1 MNKNCLSFKNHLP
14 SFVIIAFCL
23 GCAGGSSS
31 GPHESAPPPPPT
43 LAAAVATPALPPVSC
58 SQEQIEKAAATF
70 QSKHFSGQKIRAA
83 SDLVMDTFYQNSRAS
98 KLPPYEVLKLGE
110 MKGYDRKRNEI
121 SKGSNSFIVD
131 LKEAQKSQYYIQCPT
146 GSVKT
151 AMNERSCNSLCEVP
165 PSYIWGGMGW
175 YAVTDPA
182 KGIELDLFRNFDH
195 TNVISKHPGMD
206 CSGLVYS
213 IFATAGLRVNKDLN
227 KTHTAEVAD
236 NTPARSYL
244 VTDTPESC
252 FTEIQPLKKDIQ
264 PGDLITWKTHIL
276 LVDEVG
282 KDPFGIEHIRK
293 AEDCGFRN
301 IKPDKATL
309 IAMNSKGGFDFAN
322 DQVEQDYLVNSYYAA
337 GIYQHMLMHN
347 RFVDQQKSKNP
358 EFTGTKIDEQRFLR
372 VKSRLTGEVVAE
384 IEKRVEAGDL
394 MLTAVGVGTS
404 KMKFGEMM
412 ISGPQP
418 LFDLA
423 IRACRAKFNSAGPSK
438 SQEPAFVPAK
448 VVRHLAAAGKAPC
461 ECISRNSELIH
472 LRTKLDSKT
481 ASEYCKQ

>member
-1 MNKNCLSFKNHLP
+1 MSSKTLLHYFLL
-14 SFVIIAFCL
+14 VTFCL

-31 GPHESAPPPPPT
+31 GPHESAPPQT
-43 LAAAVATPALPPVSC
+43 TIAAAPPVLPPVSC
-58 SQEQIEKAAATF
+58 SQEQIEKATAAF
-70 QSKHFSGQKIRAA
+70 QAKHFSGQKIRAA
-83 SDLVMDTFYQNSRAS
+83 SDLVMDTFYQNPRAS

-121 SKGSNSFIVD
+121 SKGSNSFVVD
-131 LKEAQKSQYYIQCPT
+131 LKEAQKSQYYIQCPA

-165 PSYIWGGMGW
+165 PSYIWGGMGL

-195 TNVISKHPGMD
+195 TNSISKHPGMD

-252 FTEIQPLKKDIQ
+252 FTEVQPLKKEIQ

-322 DQVEQDYLVNSYYAA
+322 ELVEQDYLVNTYYAA
-337 GIYQHMLMHN
+337 GVYQHILMHN

-358 EFTGTKIDEQRFLR
+358 QFTGAKIDEQRFLR
-372 VKSRLTGEVVAE
+372 VKSRLSGEVVSE

-394 MLTAVGVGTS
+394 MLTGVGVGTS

-412 ISGPQP
+412 IAGPQP

-423 IRACRAKFNSAGPSK
+423 IRACRAKFNSASPSK
-438 SQEPAFVPAK
+438 SPEPAFIPAK
-448 VVRHLAAAGKAPC
+448 VVRHLAAVGKAPC
-461 ECISRNSELIH
+461 ECISRNTEMIH
-472 LRTKLDSKT
+472 LRTQLDSKI
-481 ASEYCKQ
+481 AAEYCQQ